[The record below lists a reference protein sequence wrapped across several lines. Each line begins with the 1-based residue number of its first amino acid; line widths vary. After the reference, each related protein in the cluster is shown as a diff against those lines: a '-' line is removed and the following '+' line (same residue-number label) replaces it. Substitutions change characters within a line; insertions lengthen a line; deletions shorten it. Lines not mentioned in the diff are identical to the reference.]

1 MGIGDF
7 SMSTQSLR
15 ERFNT
20 SKEELAKL
28 GLEFN
33 SEALP
38 ILEIL
43 YNTSFWILLNKRAVK
58 KIVKQT
64 FFEAIENCDITKN
77 YADWNSWIHRIW
89 MREILEF
96 YSEKENDKQ
105 TVFDFI
111 DHAEVNLN
119 AVEDFFKSTLPDD
132 KLIKSLE
139 KLPAVLRIPMI
150 MKEIHSLNYEKIAEL
165 IDVPNGVIATRIY
178 RARKLLYL
186 FLRDNFNYEEKKRMG
201 VPEGS
206 PKLIFDLRQCA
217 LMADDELTDEQRTT
231 FSVLTM
237 DNDFYKPEILIQSGV
252 KKFFANLSPDNAK
265 IKRIKAKIV
274 RKAIKRF
281 GRQD

>member
-1 MGIGDF
+1 LEVGDF
-7 SMSTQSLR
+7 LMPQQSLR

-38 ILEIL
+38 LIEIL
-43 YNTSFWILLNKRAVK
+43 YNTTFWILLNKRAAK
-58 KIVKQT
+58 KVIRQT
-64 FFEAIENCDITKN
+64 FYEAIENCDITKN

-89 MREILEF
+89 MREILDF
-96 YSEKENDKQ
+96 YANKENDKQ

-111 DHAEVNLN
+111 DHAKVNLN
-119 AVEDFFKSTLPDD
+119 AVEDFFKSTLPSD

-139 KLPAVLRIPMI
+139 KLPAVLRISMI
-150 MKEIHSLNYEKIAEL
+150 MKEIHLLNYEKIAEL
-165 IDVPNGVIATRIY
+165 IDVPTGVIATRIY

-186 FLRDNFNYEEKKRMG
+186 FLRDNFNYKEKKRMG

-217 LMADDELTDEQRTT
+217 LMADDELTDKQRTT

-252 KKFFANLSPDNAK
+252 KKFFVNLSPDNAT

-281 GRQD
+281 GKQD